1 MKELIPENNYR
12 LNQESKKALV
22 ALKLQPDGTALHC
35 LQLAQWAVKR
45 WDDEDGRLKEMIWDW
60 MPGWKPKKVMRFLT
74 TNLDNGEE
82 CEPVPWEKVKD
93 NPEELADQ
101 IVVAISDQLVNY
113 LEAYPRH
120 MQPKI

>member
-1 MKELIPENNYR
+1 MEELIPENKDR

-22 ALKLQPDGTALHC
+22 ALKQTPDGTALYC
-35 LQLAQWAVKR
+35 LQLARWAVKR
-45 WDDEDGRLKEMIWDW
+45 WDDQDGRLKEMILDW
-60 MPGWKPKKVMRFLT
+60 MPGWKPKKVMMFLT
-74 TNLDNGEE
+74 TNLDNGED
-82 CEPVPWEKVKD
+82 CDAVSWDKVKD

-101 IVVAISDQLVNY
+101 IVVVISDQLVDY